1 MRVRL
6 PLASGLDDHRR
17 EGTHMTTNG
26 GPAGFSGNFL
36 APGSAEYEAARRIWN
51 GAIDR
56 RPAFVAQCTSVDD
69 VRAAVRFA
77 RIHDLEVAIRGGG
90 HSIPGLSVCDGGLMI
105 DLQPMKGIEVDAG
118 ARRATAQPGLLWSEF
133 DAATQAEGLAT
144 PGGEVSHTGIAGLTL
159 GGGIGWLRR
168 RFGLTCDNL
177 LRAEVVTA
185 DGDVVFASEDEN
197 PELFWA
203 LRGGGGNFGVV
214 TRFEYRLHPVGPMLA
229 AGSVMYPME
238 RAPDVAEF
246 FLDQCDSA
254 PDELSLMMALVVAP
268 PAPFVP
274 EALQG
279 EPVVVVGAAW
289 IGDLEEGARRMA
301 PLKEFGP
308 PVVDFL
314 GQMPY
319 VALQSMIDDA
329 TPHGLGAYIKSE
341 MLGPLD
347 LSAVERMFEAHERRT
362 SPMSQILLHHLGGAI
377 SRVPRT
383 ATAFPFRDASF
394 MLTVAGLWEPP
405 GEDAGPHRDW
415 CRSSWESLQPWSVG
429 GGYVN
434 HLSAEGE
441 DRIQAAYGEE
451 VLRRLEKIKSQF
463 DPNNFFHLN
472 QNIRPASTVSVKG
485 PTCTTSSASSREPS
499 F

>member
-1 MRVRL
+1 
-6 PLASGLDDHRR
+6 
-17 EGTHMTTNG
+17 
-26 GPAGFSGNFL
+26 
-36 APGSAEYEAARRIWN
+36 
-51 GAIDR
+51 
-56 RPAFVAQCTSVDD
+56 
-69 VRAAVRFA
+69 
-77 RIHDLEVAIRGGG
+77 
-90 HSIPGLSVCDGGLMI
+90 MI

-185 DGDVVFASEDEN
+185 DGDVVYASEDEN
-197 PELFWA
+197 PDLFWA

-214 TRFEYRLHPVGPMLA
+214 TRFEYRVHPVGPMLA
-229 AGSVMYPME
+229 AGSVMYSME
-238 RAPDVAEF
+238 QAPEVAEF
-246 FLDQCDSA
+246 FLAQVESA
-254 PDELSLMMALVVAP
+254 PDELALMMALVVAP

-279 EPVVVVGAAW
+279 QPIVVVGAAW
-289 IGDLEEGARRMA
+289 IGDLEVGARHVA
-301 PLKEFGP
+301 PMKEFGP
-308 PVVDFL
+308 PAVDLL

-329 TPHGLGAYIKSE
+329 VPHGVGAYAKSE

-347 LSAVERMFEAHERRT
+347 PSALERMLEAHERRT
-362 SPMSQILLHHLGGAI
+362 SPMSQILLHHLGGAM

-394 MLTVAGLWEPP
+394 MSTIVGVWDTQADDGVAHREWSRNAWE
-405 GEDAGPHRDW
+405 R
-415 CRSSWESLQPWSVG
+415 LQPWSVG

-434 HLSAEGE
+434 HLSVEGE
-441 DRIQAAYGEE
+441 ERVQAAYGEDIF
-451 VLRRLEKIKSQF
+451 RRLKRIKSEY
-463 DPNNFFHLN
+463 DPDNFFHLN
-472 QNIRPASTVSVKG
+472 QNIRPE
-485 PTCTTSSASSREPS
+485 TTFSGAGDVILPSERSSRVGS
-499 F
+499 HR